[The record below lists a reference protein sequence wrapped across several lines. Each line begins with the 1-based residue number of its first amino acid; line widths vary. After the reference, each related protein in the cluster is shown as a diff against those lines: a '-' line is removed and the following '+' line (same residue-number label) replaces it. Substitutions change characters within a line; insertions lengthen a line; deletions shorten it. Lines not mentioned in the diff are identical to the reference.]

1 MGRRSDA
8 STVARNTI
16 LVKTGMI
23 DPENIEQAHERIRDH
38 TLQTPLIRSN
48 WLSNACSGE
57 VYLKLENEQHTGSFK
72 ARGSLNKLMWL
83 QEQGETSLPVTAST
97 GNHGLGFARAL
108 DLLGMEGKI
117 FLPENAEPSKV
128 NAIKDYDT
136 ELVFHGNDPYKTELH
151 ARKTAQENGWIYVSP
166 YNDKQIIEGQG
177 TIGVEII
184 EKLSNPDNVLA
195 TVGGGGLIS
204 GIGSYI
210 KSASPSTKI
219 IGCQPENSPEMA
231 LSVRAD
237 EYKEVESKPT
247 LSDGS
252 AGGFEK
258 DSITFDLC
266 KKLVD
271 NFILISES
279 EIKQA
284 IIQMLEKHHKLIEG
298 SAGVAVASLLKYPER
313 FQNKTTVIIIC
324 GANISIKKLK
334 ELL

>member
-1 MGRRSDA
+1 
-8 STVARNTI
+8 
-16 LVKTGMI
+16 MI
-23 DPENIEQAHERIRDH
+23 DPTNITQAYNRIGPY

-48 WLSNACSGE
+48 WLSNACDGE

-83 QEQGETSLPVTAST
+83 QQQGEQSLPVTAST

-108 DLLGMEGKI
+108 DLLGMNGKI

-128 NAIKDYDT
+128 NAIKNYGT

-151 ARKTAQENGWIYVSP
+151 ARKTAEENSWVYVSP
-166 YNDKQIIEGQG
+166 YNDQQVIEGQG
-177 TIGVEII
+177 TIGLEII
-184 EKLSNPDNVLA
+184 EKIADPDNILA

-204 GIGSYI
+204 GIGSYV
-210 KSASPSTKI
+210 KSKSEKTKI

-231 LSVRAD
+231 LSVRAN

-258 DSITFDLC
+258 DAITFDLC
-266 KKLVD
+266 KELVD
-271 NFILISES
+271 DFILISEN
-279 EIKQA
+279 EIKAA
-284 IIQMLEKHHKLIEG
+284 IRQMLEKHHKLIEG
-298 SAGVAVASLLKYPER
+298 SAGVAVSALLKEPER
-313 FQNKTTVIIIC
+313 FKNQTTVIIIC
-324 GANISIKKLK
+324 GANISAKKLK
-334 ELL
+334 SIL

>member
-1 MGRRSDA
+1 
-8 STVARNTI
+8 
-16 LVKTGMI
+16 MI
-23 DPENIEQAHERIRDH
+23 SMIESKAIEQAYERIGTH
-38 TLQTPLIRSN
+38 TLRTPLIHSH
-48 WLSNACSGE
+48 WLSDACNGT

-83 QEQGETSLPVTAST
+83 KEQGEKSLPVTAST

-108 DLLGMEGKI
+108 DLLDMEGKI

-128 NAIKDYDT
+128 QAIKNYDA

-151 ARKTAQENGWIYVSP
+151 ARKTAEENDWIYVSP
-166 YNDKQIIEGQG
+166 YNDQQVIEGQG
-177 TIGVEII
+177 TIGVEIMQ
-184 EKLSNPDNVLA
+184 ELPQPDNILA

-210 KSASPSTKI
+210 KDQSPETKI

-237 EYKEVESKPT
+237 EYQEIESKPT

-252 AGGFEK
+252 AGGFER

-271 NFILISES
+271 DFVLITEE
-279 EIKQA
+279 EIKSA
-284 IIQMLEKHHKLIEG
+284 IKHTLEKHHKLIEG
-298 SAGVAVASLLKYPER
+298 SAGVAVASLLKHPER
-313 FQNKTTVIIIC
+313 FENQTSVIVIC
-324 GANISIKKLK
+324 GANISTEKLK
-334 ELL
+334 GIL